1 MKKMEAAN
9 EGDGGCQGRR
19 WRLPRKEMEAAKEED
34 GDCQGRRWRLPKK
47 KMEAAK
53 EGDGGCQWRRWRLP
67 MKEMEA
73 ASEGDGGCQWRSRRS
88 PMNEARRPIY
98 LSSYNW
104 LSMWPI
110 RRDWWENQ
118 LTHVHEDRS
127 IWARVSGVSAQL
139 IDQRFRPYPTP
150 PVTPTGG
157 LRVKMFPKRRMTQRG
172 GIESGWRGAAGGRG
186 QTPISYSWWVSLYTP
201 PPPHLSQVWWIA
213 VMDEITLNFRQGQE
227 QGPPPPNVRVREG
240 GGDKN
245 KY

>member
-1 MKKMEAAN
+1 MKGMEAAK

-19 WRLPRKEMEAAKEED
+19 WRLPRK
-34 GDCQGRRWRLPKK
+34 
-47 KMEAAK
+47 KMETAK
-53 EGDGGCQWRRWRLP
+53 EGDGGCQRRRWRLP

-73 ASEGDGGCQWRSRRS
+73 ANEEDGGCQLRRWRLPVKEMEAASEGDGGYQWRSRRS

-139 IDQRFRPYPTP
+139 FSQWFRPYPP
-150 PVTPTGG
+150 PPPLPLLGGWGLRCSRKEEWPSEGG
-157 LRVKMFPKRRMTQRG
+157 LRADGGEQLVGGVRRPFR
-172 GIESGWRGAAGGRG
+172 IAGGSAY
-186 QTPISYSWWVSLYTP
+186 IP
-201 PPPHLSQVWWIA
+201 PPPTCPRFDGL
-213 VMDEITLNFRQGQE
+213 
-227 QGPPPPNVRVREG
+227 P
-240 GGDKN
+240 
-245 KY
+245 